1 MLQDSA
7 ERLGQDII
15 QYEES
20 LGSIVEAA
28 KSIASMW
35 RKMAHLIRSELS
47 TGGYFNLYKDSL
59 S

>member
-7 ERLGQDII
+7 ERLDEDVI
-15 QYEES
+15 QFEES
-20 LGSIVEAA
+20 PGSIVEAA
-28 KSIASMW
+28 KKIAGMW